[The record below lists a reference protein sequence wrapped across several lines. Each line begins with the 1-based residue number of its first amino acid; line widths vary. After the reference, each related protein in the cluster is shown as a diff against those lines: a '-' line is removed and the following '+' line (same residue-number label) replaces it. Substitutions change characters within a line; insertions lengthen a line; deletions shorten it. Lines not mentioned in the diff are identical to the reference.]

1 MSDVHQHFHDSGYS
15 PSAYDDEPLF
25 LQSVS
30 VPPHHH
36 ALKIAV
42 IGGYSPRRCGIATY
56 TSHSVEA
63 LKSAFPSVLIDI
75 YAMAPSCDFKFD
87 DGVTQ
92 PIVEGE
98 VSTFLD
104 AARRIESSQ
113 ADVIWLQHEF
123 GLYGGP
129 AGNNILK
136 ILDATAAP
144 LAVTFHTVLAEPDPD
159 QKEVVNRIIAR
170 AACIFV
176 MSHQA
181 RRFLIDIYGAD
192 EDQVIFV
199 PHGVPDRPFGRAA
212 AMKQRLGLQDRP
224 VLMTFGLLSPGKGI
238 ENAISAMPA
247 ILAEF
252 PDTVYCVVGATH
264 PNLIAKEGEKYRDRL
279 MSLASALGVN
289 DSIRWFNEF
298 YDDDSLLDLLEAT
311 DIYLT
316 PYSSPSQAT
325 SGTLSYAV
333 ALGKAVVSTPYVH
346 AKEILADGHGILV
359 PFHDSN
365 AISSAVNSLLGDS
378 ELLATIQRRAFVKGR
393 DMLWSAFAATTM
405 NVIGQTKI
413 DRRIDTKSVAKHI
426 KADQPLVGF
435 LRVCD
440 DTGIIQHSR
449 HNIPDRSHGYCVD
462 DNARALMLVNR
473 IPHRSD
479 VDTGKLA
486 TVFASFVQDA
496 WNPEVGSFRNFM
508 DFRRNWLEPKG
519 SEDSCARA
527 IWALGATAR
536 EGKTA
541 EIRRWAADLFK
552 TTAGSALGFKSP
564 RATAFS
570 MLAADHILAVDP
582 QNALARRLASN
593 GLEHLK
599 ALLCDARRPD
609 WAWFEHVLAYDNCRI
624 PEALIRLGQ
633 RVGDAEAL
641 ECGLETLDWISQHQT
656 APSGHFRCVG
666 STSFG
671 QPLTPPQPYDQQP
684 VEAWAAIDAAQA
696 AYAVTRNRI
705 WVSRALSAYAWFL
718 GDNDRG
724 IAVADSSTGSCRDG
738 ITPRGVNLN
747 EGAESVLSFHLA
759 HFMLKSLLGQS
770 DDQLSDAQD
779 NPAAHGNIVQRTEIA
794 AA

>member
-1 MSDVHQHFHDSGYS
+1 MSDLHQHFYDTGTTS
-15 PSAYDDEPLF
+15 SAEDHEPLF
-25 LQSVS
+25 FQSAPL
-30 VPPHHH
+30 PPHND

-56 TSHSVEA
+56 TAHSVEA
-63 LKSAFPSVLIDI
+63 LKSTFPSARIDV
-75 YAMAPSCDFKFD
+75 YAMAPSRDFKFD
-87 DGVTQ
+87 DGVKQ
-92 PIVEGE
+92 PIIEGD
-98 VSTFLD
+98 VSSFLD
-104 AARRIESSQ
+104 AAHHIESSR

-136 ILDATAAP
+136 LLGATAAP

-159 QKEVVNRIIAR
+159 QKRVVDRIIAR

-192 EDQVIFV
+192 EGQVVFV

-212 AMKQRLGLQDRP
+212 IMKQRLGLQDRP

-247 ILAEF
+247 ILAAF
-252 PDTVYCVVGATH
+252 PDTVYCIVGATH
-264 PNLIAKEGEKYRDRL
+264 PNLIAKEGEAYRDRL
-279 MSLASALGVN
+279 MSLADALGVQ

-316 PYSSPSQAT
+316 PYGSPLQAT

-346 AKEILADGHGILV
+346 AKEILADGHGVLV

-365 AISSAVNSLLGDS
+365 AISAAVNSLLGDS
-378 ELLATIQRRAFVKGR
+378 ELLATIQRRAFMKGR
-393 DMLWSAFAATTM
+393 DMLWSVFAATTM
-405 NVIGQTKI
+405 DVIGRTKI
-413 DRRIDTKSVAKHI
+413 DRRSDAKSIARHMTTE
-426 KADQPLVGF
+426 QPLAGF
-435 LRVCD
+435 LRACD

-449 HNIPDRSHGYCVD
+449 HNIPDRSHGYCID

-473 IPHRSD
+473 MQHRSD
-479 VDTGKLA
+479 IDTGKLA

-496 WNPEVGSFRNFM
+496 WNPDVGSFRNFM

-536 EGKTA
+536 EGECA

-552 TTAGSALGFKSP
+552 TTAVSALQFKSP

-570 MLAADHILAVDP
+570 MLAADHILTVDP
-582 QNALARRLASN
+582 GNSLARQLASN

-599 ALLCDARRPD
+599 ALLCAARRPD

-624 PEALIRLGQ
+624 SEALIRLGH
-633 RVGDAEAL
+633 RFDDAEAL
-641 ECGLETLDWISQHQT
+641 EYGLETLEWISQHQT
-656 APSGHFRCVG
+656 APGGYFRCVG

-671 QPLTPPQPYDQQP
+671 QALTKPEPYDQQP
-684 VEAWAAIDAAQA
+684 VEAWATIDAAQA
-696 AYAVTRNRI
+696 AYAVTRDRI
-705 WVSRALSAYAWFL
+705 WVARALSAYAWFL

-724 IAVADSSTGSCRDG
+724 IAVANLATGSCRDG
-738 ITPRGVNLN
+738 ITPRGLNLN

-759 HFMLKSLLGQS
+759 HFTLKALLAQS
-770 DDQLSDAQD
+770 DDQLPVAQRGSGTHGDAVQRAEI
-779 NPAAHGNIVQRTEIA
+779 PAA
-794 AA
+794 